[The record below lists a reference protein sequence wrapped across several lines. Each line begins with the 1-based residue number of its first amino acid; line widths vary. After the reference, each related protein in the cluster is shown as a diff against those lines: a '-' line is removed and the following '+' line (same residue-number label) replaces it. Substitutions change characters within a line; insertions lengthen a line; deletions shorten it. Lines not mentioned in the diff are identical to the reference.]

1 MKSNI
6 INIYDD
12 DDNDNDNDNEKV
24 NEIARLT
31 SEKNLVP
38 FFM

>member
-12 DDNDNDNDNEKV
+12 DDNDNDNEKV